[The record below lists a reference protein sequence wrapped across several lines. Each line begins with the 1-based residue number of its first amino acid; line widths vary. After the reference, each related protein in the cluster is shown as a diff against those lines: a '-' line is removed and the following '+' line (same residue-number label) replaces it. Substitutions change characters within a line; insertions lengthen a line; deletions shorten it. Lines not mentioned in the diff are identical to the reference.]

1 MRFRNMPAIITLT
14 AGLIA
19 SVLMIFAG
27 LPLEAFMIRLFIVLI
42 AASIVSLLARRIVNR
57 LLEATKD
64 KESVQE
70 KSNAN
75 GENAEPQEGEE
86 DGKDT
91 EKQ

>member
-1 MRFRNMPAIITLT
+1 MNGKKKL
-14 AGLIA
+14 
-19 SVLMIFAG
+19 
-27 LPLEAFMIRLFIVLI
+27 IVLL

-57 LLEATKD
+57 LLEAAKD

-70 KSNAN
+70 KGNAN

>member
-27 LPLEAFMIRLFIVLI
+27 LPLEAFMIRLFIVLLS
-42 AASIVSLLARRIVNR
+42 ASIVSLLARRIVNR
-57 LLEATKD
+57 LLEAAKD